1 MLKIKDNVDLEEL
14 KKFGL
19 ERFKDHNTDV
29 LRSDCN
35 SSDILFINTNTRY
48 IYCEDTSNFNICESG
63 SLECL
68 FDIIQAG
75 LVEKVDD

>member
-1 MLKIKDNVDLEEL
+1 MLKFKDNVDLEEL

-19 ERFKDHNTDV
+19 ERFKDQHVDV

-35 SSDILFINTNTRY
+35 RSDVLFIDINTRH
-48 IYCEDTSNFNICESG
+48 IYCQDFSGFGICEGG

-68 FDIIQAG
+68 FDIIQVG
-75 LVEKVDD
+75 LVEKV